1 MRLPHGLSWVEF
13 AASLAFYRLSCL
25 GEEKKL
31 TIYGHKT
38 HLNSLSLRER
48 AGVRAKANSLSLRER
63 AGVRAK
69 ANSLSLRERAGVRAK
84 VNSLSHWERAGV
96 RVHRR
101 RKKANNSLKIR
112 VSQLNTR
119 YLPIPA
125 ANRYHTR

>member
-31 TIYGHKT
+31 TIRGHKT
-38 HLNSLSLRER
+38 HL
-48 AGVRAKANSLSLRER
+48 
-63 AGVRAK
+63 
-69 ANSLSLRERAGVRAK
+69 
-84 VNSLSHWERAGV
+84 NSLSHWERAGV

-119 YLPIPA
+119 YLPITP